1 MDRRGL
7 YKQINKIMQNEINAR
22 EIIEGDN
29 INGKK

>member
-1 MDRRGL
+1 
-7 YKQINKIMQNEINAR
+7 MQNEINAR